1 MNKFLSI
8 FKSKTVWGS
17 IFLGASFLPQ
27 LYDYKEILQA
37 GGVALGGVGV
47 AHKLD
52 KIKTATED
60 NTAVE
65 NIETQKIN
73 QVNYENPAR
82 K

>member
-1 MNKFLSI
+1 MKNFLNI

-17 IFLGASFLPQ
+17 VLLGASFLPQ

-52 KIKTATED
+52 KIKDAS
-60 NTAVE
+60 NTTTDA
-65 NIETQKIN
+65 ITN
-73 QVNYENPAR
+73 QDIVIDQTTPS